1 MLMRKITV
9 LAALGLVMALS
20 LPAAASHLGSL
31 NRGGQDPQG
40 DNRANHEATHHSR
53 GQVNDVDNAAEDA
66 GKGNGSEDDSH
77 DSDPGASGDTFDGPG
92 GNRNQGGD

>member
-1 MLMRKITV
+1 MCLRL

-31 NRGGQDPQG
+31 NRGGQDPKG
-40 DNRANHEATHHSR
+40 DNMASDRAHERSR

-66 GKGNGSEDDSH
+66 GRGIGSESEGNDADA
-77 DSDPGASGDTFDGPG
+77 GASGDTFTGDGRPG
-92 GNRNQGGD
+92 GGRNQGGD